1 MSVNRSYTWLAHSWY
16 SRHSSCSKAHYSNT
30 CFTCN
35 RLHWFNFYKGCYASL
50 GCSFRNVVKYISVKP
65 FRLKKKMTY
74 SDSEVLI
81 KVENTSKKFCRN
93 FKKSLWYG
101 IKDTASDIINITNKE
116 QKLELV
122 CPEIRNSKQE
132 ICQNHSPKL
141 RESEFWAIRD
151 ISFELKGANVLD

>member
-1 MSVNRSYTWLAHSWY
+1 
-16 SRHSSCSKAHYSNT
+16 
-30 CFTCN
+30 
-35 RLHWFNFYKGCYASL
+35 
-50 GCSFRNVVKYISVKP
+50 
-65 FRLKKKMTY
+65 MTY

-101 IKDTASDIINITNKE
+101 IKDTASDILNIAHKKQPEE
-116 QKLELV
+116 QL

-132 ICQNHSPKL
+132 ICQNLSSNL

-151 ISFELKGANVLD
+151 ISFELKRGECLGLIGRNGAGKTTLLKMLNGLIKPDTGRIEMKGKIALLLHLVLDLIRFLQDEKIFMLMGQF